1 MPSGNTGE
9 HPEERKEKRKMK
21 VKEIFADTRYN
32 MAITYLVYCMGT
44 MEVFTNKAKLM
55 NHWGEEEAT
64 VRFLNTRE
72 LQIVI
77 Q

>member
-1 MPSGNTGE
+1 
-9 HPEERKEKRKMK
+9 MK
-21 VKEIFADTRYN
+21 VKEIFSDTRYK
-32 MAITYLVYCMGT
+32 MATTYLVYCMGT
-44 MEVFTNKAKLM
+44 MEVFTDKTKLV
-55 NHWGEEEAT
+55 NNWGEEEAV

>member
-1 MPSGNTGE
+1 
-9 HPEERKEKRKMK
+9 MK
-21 VKEIFADTRYN
+21 VKKFFEDTRYN
-32 MAITYLVYCMGT
+32 MACTYLVYCMET
-44 MEVFTNKAKLM
+44 MEVFTDKTKLM
-55 NHWGEEEAT
+55 NNWGEEEAV